1 MLRKIRMRFFAL
13 AAAAIVVCLL
23 TQPSLAYYTILGTA
37 TNVVTS
43 GNIRLVIH
51 ETTDQGTPFP
61 EEGVYVIPGDV
72 VSKVVKIENDCNHP
86 FYLRVKAVYGIDSED
101 LPFEDCLKLNINTEH
116 WTLHEDGWYYFN
128 GIVQPHEY
136 TPWFFSQVEI
146 VGAAVD
152 NSYIGK
158 SLYVTVKAQAVQA
171 ENNPIENDD
180 PSTAQGWPAE

>member
-1 MLRKIRMRFFAL
+1 MLRKIRFRLFAL

-61 EEGVYVIPGDV
+61 EEGVYVIPGEV

-101 LPFEDCLKLNINTEH
+101 LPFEDCLKLNINTEN
-116 WTLHEDGWYYFN
+116 WTYKDGWYYFN
-128 GIVQPHEY
+128 GILQPGEE
-136 TPWFFSQVEI
+136 TPEVFSHVEI
-146 VGAAVD
+146 VGSKV
-152 NSYIGK
+152 NTSHIGK
-158 SLYVTVKAQAVQA
+158 TLQLTVKAQAVQS
-171 ENNPIENDD
+171 ENNPIENGDTT
-180 PSTAQGWPAE
+180 TAAGWPAE